1 MQDRFGDIQT
11 MSIRPVDTSQRT
23 GSTNIRKVNEWM
35 LLGNNRY
42 VL

>member
-11 MSIRPVDTSQRT
+11 VYIRPVDTSQRT
-23 GSTNIRKVNEWM
+23 GFPNIRKISEWM
-35 LLGNNRY
+35 LLGSNRC

>member
-11 MSIRPVDTSQRT
+11 VYIRPVDISQRT
-23 GSTNIRKVNEWM
+23 GSQNIRKISEWM

>member
-11 MSIRPVDTSQRT
+11 MYIRPVDTSQRR
-23 GSTNIRKVNEWM
+23 GSQNIRKISEWM

-42 VL
+42 VF

>member
-11 MSIRPVDTSQRT
+11 MYIRPVDTSQRT
-23 GSTNIRKVNEWM
+23 GSPNIRKISEWM